1 MKPPVLGKILAVAGL
16 SLLYSIG
23 HAAYPERPI
32 KIVTPFA
39 AGSGPDTNAREAAN
53 ELQKQLG
60 VSIVIENK
68 PGASGATGNAAAA
81 SAKPDGYTLLIGS
94 TSTLSI
100 QPYLYKKRTVD
111 IDKDFVPVSLMGI
124 MNTGLIASPQADVR
138 DVKDLIAQLKSRP
151 EGFNFGTMGPASYS
165 NLSAVW
171 FGMATDTKPVL
182 IPYSTTAPFS
192 DLMAGQVQFMFD
204 ALPAAIGAVQTGK
217 LKLLAITGDQRHP
230 SFPNVPTF
238 AELGLKDFAPLA
250 WQGLLAP
257 AGTPQPIIDKLGAAM
272 QKITDNKALAE
283 KWEKLYG
290 GKLIGSSPE
299 AFKAFITE
307 DSAKWR
313 KIIQHAGIELD

>member
-1 MKPPVLGKILAVAGL
+1 MKLHNFGKTVITAGL
-16 SLLYSIG
+16 SLAFSIS

-53 ELQKQLG
+53 ELQKHLS
-60 VSIVIENK
+60 VSVVIENK
-68 PGASGATGNAAAA
+68 PGASGAIGNAVAAG
-81 SAKPDGYTLLIGS
+81 AKPDGYTLLIGS

-100 QPYLYKKRTVD
+100 QPYLYRKNSVD
-111 IDKDFVPVSLMGI
+111 IQKDFIPVSLMGV
-124 MNTGLIASPQADVR
+124 MHTGLIASPGVNVR
-138 DVKDLIAQLKSRP
+138 DVKDLVAQLKKNP
-151 EGFNFGTMGPASYS
+151 EGFNFGTMGTGSYS
-165 NLSAVW
+165 HLSAEW

-204 ALPAAIGAVQTGK
+204 ALPAAIGGVQTGK

-238 AELGLKDFAPLA
+238 SEMGIKDFEPLA

-257 AGTPQPIIDKLGAAM
+257 AGTPQKIVDKLGAAM
-272 QKITDNKALAE
+272 EKLTDNKELSD

-299 AFKAFITE
+299 EFKKFITE
-307 DSAKWR
+307 DNARWYN
-313 KIIQHAGIELD
+313 IIRHAGLELD